1 MAKSI
6 LTPHTKSLYTVPYE
20 KPTHPSSTTYLAKAH
35 GYQTRTCLSTN
46 LNLLN
51 KKTMDLEREKQLR
64 NEYSDQ
70 RIVSNEQLERLKKSL
85 TINGFKEVSTP
96 EDNSWKREAMEFYE
110 IKKDAMTRQER
121 RAYLR
126 MVAKNNRRKH

>member
-1 MAKSI
+1 
-6 LTPHTKSLYTVPYE
+6 
-20 KPTHPSSTTYLAKAH
+20 
-35 GYQTRTCLSTN
+35 
-46 LNLLN
+46 
-51 KKTMDLEREKQLR
+51 MDLERVKQLR
-64 NEYSDQ
+64 NEYADQ

-85 TINGFKEVSTP
+85 TSNGFKEVSPP

-126 MVAKNNRRKH
+126 SLAKKRKH

>member
-1 MAKSI
+1 
-6 LTPHTKSLYTVPYE
+6 
-20 KPTHPSSTTYLAKAH
+20 
-35 GYQTRTCLSTN
+35 
-46 LNLLN
+46 
-51 KKTMDLEREKQLR
+51 MDLEREKQLR
-64 NEYSDQ
+64 NEYAEQ

-121 RAYLR
+121 RTYLR
-126 MVAKNNRRKH
+126 MVAKNNRRKY

>member
-1 MAKSI
+1 
-6 LTPHTKSLYTVPYE
+6 
-20 KPTHPSSTTYLAKAH
+20 
-35 GYQTRTCLSTN
+35 
-46 LNLLN
+46 
-51 KKTMDLEREKQLR
+51 MDLERVKQLR
-64 NEYSDQ
+64 NEYADQ

-85 TINGFKEVSTP
+85 ISNSFKEELPS

-126 MVAKNNRRKH
+126 SLAKKRKH

>member
-1 MAKSI
+1 MV
-6 LTPHTKSLYTVPYE
+6 HTGLRE
-20 KPTHPSSTTYLAKAH
+20 KPTHPSSTVYLEKAH
-35 GYQTRTCLSTN
+35 GHQTHTCLSTN

-51 KKTMDLEREKQLR
+51 KKSIDLDRVKQLR
-64 NEYSDQ
+64 SEYSDQ

-126 MVAKNNRRKH
+126 MVAKNNRRKY

>member
-1 MAKSI
+1 
-6 LTPHTKSLYTVPYE
+6 
-20 KPTHPSSTTYLAKAH
+20 
-35 GYQTRTCLSTN
+35 
-46 LNLLN
+46 
-51 KKTMDLEREKQLR
+51 MDLERVKQLR
-64 NEYSDQ
+64 NEYADQ

-85 TINGFKEVSTP
+85 ISNSFKEELPP

-126 MVAKNNRRKH
+126 SLAKKRKH

>member
-1 MAKSI
+1 M
-6 LTPHTKSLYTVPYE
+6 
-20 KPTHPSSTTYLAKAH
+20 
-35 GYQTRTCLSTN
+35 N
-46 LNLLN
+46 
-51 KKTMDLEREKQLR
+51 LERVKQFR
-64 NEYSDQ
+64 NEYADQ

-85 TINGFKEVSTP
+85 ISNNFKEVPPP
-96 EDNSWKREAMEFYE
+96 EDNSWKREAMYFYE